1 MLTAIT
7 SFANRAITDSF
18 KGGFSRR
25 LAMTGLSLEELRK
38 LTHIAAPL
46 IMASL
51 VTMSISITDVIM
63 IGRLG
68 TVELAAGAA
77 ASDFY
82 SIFFYLAA
90 GVIAATSPLISQ
102 ARGKQQFRSIKSITS
117 QGLLAGMLTGV
128 PAALMVYHGSFFL
141 GAIGVQQDIV
151 TVAAPYSHMMA
162 VAIFPMLAT
171 MSAHHFLSAH
181 GKTRIILYVTACA
194 MPVNIVG
201 NYLLLYGNYSF
212 PRLGLAGAGIA
223 TAITGAF
230 MFITMVAYI
239 ASQKRLRRYWY
250 LPAAS
255 TGRIVQFKEI
265 FKIGLPIGICHVGEM
280 GVFLFTTVTMGVFG
294 AEVLAAHTIALRA
307 AGVFYAVPLGYG
319 QAATVR
325 IGYLS
330 GKGHALLI
338 QNALTTIFAVT
349 AMFGVILMLF
359 ILAVKT
365 SLPSLVLDAS
375 QMTDAV
381 LVEASIF
388 LTLLALMQFSINLG
402 TVGAGALRGFK
413 DTRLPMIYSLVS
425 YWGFGFAGAMAMAF
439 WFGLEGAG
447 IWCGLLLATIAFAVA
462 VWWRIYR
469 YYWQTNSTHPLTSV
483 FYCE

>member
-7 SFANRAITDSF
+7 SFANRAITASK
-18 KGGFSRR
+18 KGDFPGR
-25 LAMTGLSLEELRK
+25 LAMAGLSLEELRR
-38 LTHIAAPL
+38 LTFIAAPL

-82 SIFFYLAA
+82 SIFFYFAA

-102 ARGKQQFRSIKSITS
+102 ARGKQQFRSIKSIAS
-117 QGLLAGMLTGV
+117 LGLLAGMLTGI
-128 PAALMVYHGSFFL
+128 PAAFMVYHGSFFL

-151 TVAAPYSHMMA
+151 TVAEPYSHMMA
-162 VAIFPMLAT
+162 IAIFPMLAT
-171 MSAHHFLSAH
+171 MSMHHFLSAH

-194 MPVNIVG
+194 LPVNIIG
-201 NYLLLYGNYSF
+201 NYLLLYGNYGF
-212 PRLGLAGAGIA
+212 PKLGLAGAGIA
-223 TAITGAF
+223 TAITGVF
-230 MFITMVAYI
+230 MFVTMAAYI
-239 ASQKRLRRYWY
+239 RSQQRLRRYWY
-250 LPAAS
+250 LPAAKIEH
-255 TGRIVQFKEI
+255 TVQLQEI

-294 AEVLAAHTIALRA
+294 ADVLAAHTIALRA
-307 AGVFYAVPLGYG
+307 AGVFYAVPLGYA

-325 IGYLS
+325 IGYLC
-330 GKGHALLI
+330 GKGHALFV
-338 QNALTTIFAVT
+338 QNALSTIFVVT
-349 AMFGVILMLF
+349 VLFGVTLMLF

-375 QMTDAV
+375 QITNTV
-381 LVEASIF
+381 LMEASTF
-388 LTLLALMQFSINLG
+388 LTLLALMQVSINLG

-413 DTRLPMIYSLVS
+413 DTRVPMVYSLAS

-439 WFGLEGAG
+439 WFGLDGTG
-447 IWCGLLLATIAFAVA
+447 IWTGLLLATIAFAVA
-462 VWWRIYR
+462 IWWRIYQ
-469 YYWQTNSTHPLTSV
+469 YYKR
-483 FYCE
+483 